1 MGIEKKIQQRTIE
14 SRKKLLDAAYR
25 LFVNKGYYNTNTKE
39 IAHHA
44 GVSIG
49 NFYNYYQDKG
59 EIYCALLEEYSAASC
74 KTMQELIDQ
83 LIAFDDRIAYKAFLS
98 SSLCQLLDHS
108 ADSNRFFMDAVVIA
122 KENMQVRSIIF
133 QTEEKLIDILESFLR
148 QRYPN
153 RQMNYHILA
162 RMIYILTDQIAK
174 DILRVEIGPQ
184 REDYIQLF
192 IDEIIHFSFD
202 L

>member
-59 EIYCALLEEYSAASC
+59 EIYCALLEEYSA
-74 KTMQELIDQ
+74 
-83 LIAFDDRIAYKAFLS
+83 FLS

-108 ADSNRFFMDAVVIA
+108 ADRNRFFMDAVVIA

-153 RQMNYHILA
+153 RQMNYHSLA